1 MNDVIHLG
9 RHKLLC
15 GDATNKEDVETLI
28 GDRTVNLLLTDP
40 PYGIDIV
47 KLNPDGGGESVT
59 KVVRQSHHS
68 GTVGISARPKETTD
82 TWNGWNTRK
91 KWIQTHTHTHTHTH
105 NDGII
110 EARQYKPVLG
120 DDKPFSPQ
128 HLLDLNVPTILF
140 GANNFAH
147 DLPNNSK
154 WLVWYKKPRLDG
166 HRNHFSDC
174 ELAWT
179 NMPGKRIDCY
189 HHTWS
194 GMVRRGNRKLE
205 LVNRVHPTQKPVGLL
220 TEIIEEYTSHGDVVL
235 DLYGGSGSTLI
246 ACEAT
251 GRTCLMMELSSDYVE
266 IIQQRYYHYVTDCDD
281 EELLDL
287 SEYNVGGLDRWIS

>member
-47 KLNPDGGGESVT
+47 KLKPNGGG
-59 KVVRQSHHS
+59 
-68 GTVGISARPKETTD
+68 GVGHKGGPAITPFRDSR
-82 TWNGWNTRK
+82 NIRK
-91 KWIQTHTHTHTHTH
+91 TQRNNRHMERLEYPQEVDSNTHTHTP

-154 WLVWYKKPRLDG
+154 WIVWYKKPQLDG

-281 EELLDL
+281 DELLDL
-287 SEYNVGGLDRWIS
+287 SEYNVGGLDRWIT